1 MPELTCEQV
10 NGRIAK
16 ALGWTC
22 RKVKMM
28 YGGFAEADGP
38 VAEEDVWFRPDGE
51 MSVSYKCPDYCHDL
65 NACAEV
71 RKVIAERGLV
81 VQLCMAIIGIMAPTI
96 DSWTDELLPPGKEG
110 DKPAPAG
117 IEAMIVG
124 LYVDAE
130 TQARALVE
138 VLEEKNDAK

>member
-10 NGRIAK
+10 NERIAK

-65 NACAEV
+65 NACAE
-71 RKVIAERGLV
+71 AERIIIADDPKMRAAYLR
-81 VQLCMAIIGIMAPTI
+81 AIVAT
-96 DSWTDELLPPGKEG
+96 L
-110 DKPAPAG
+110 G
-117 IEAMIVG
+117 IEAVSDVNSYRRA
-124 LYVDAE
+124 LLTASPE
-130 TQARALVE
+130 TRARALVQT
-138 VLEEKNDAK
+138 LEETALKEPQ